1 MKTEPKPRMHACSI
15 ESLKA
20 QDYGCLPKKDTCTCS
35 GVESVQSSNILNPS
49 EHSEDFQ
56 HPSLFS
62 VDYFLYHHSCALSKN
77 IKYMYMYVLFVVLF
91 WALW

>member
-62 VDYFLYHHSCALSKN
+62 DDYFLYHHSCALSKD
-77 IKYMYMYVLFVVLF
+77 IKYMYVLFGVLF

>member
-20 QDYGCLPKKDTCTCS
+20 QDYGCLPKKDTCS

-62 VDYFLYHHSCALSKN
+62 YDYLSS
-77 IKYMYMYVLFVVLF
+77 IPPLVCTFEKYQIHIYVVCCTF
-91 WALW
+91 WGSMVA